1 MVVLSLVFLIKRI
14 LEKNYFSD
22 ISTWTVDDFRKVLPA
37 IKTLT
42 VNEMKSITNDVF
54 MLLLNEIAET
64 SGLDDAQKQAIIE
77 KVKEINGGEIL
88 IHNTESYF

>member
-1 MVVLSLVFLIKRI
+1 
-14 LEKNYFSD
+14 
-22 ISTWTVDDFRKVLPA
+22 
-37 IKTLT
+37 
-42 VNEMKSITNDVF
+42 MKSITNDVF

-64 SGLDDAQKQAIIE
+64 SGLNDAQKQAIIE

>member
-1 MVVLSLVFLIKRI
+1 M
-14 LEKNYFSD
+14 
-22 ISTWTVDDFRKVLPA
+22 DDFRKVLPA

-42 VNEMKSITNDVF
+42 VNEMKSITSDVF

>member
-1 MVVLSLVFLIKRI
+1 M
-14 LEKNYFSD
+14 
-22 ISTWTVDDFRKVLPA
+22 DDFRKVLPA

-42 VNEMKSITNDVF
+42 VNEMKSITSDVF

-64 SGLDDAQKQAIIE
+64 SGLNDAQKQAIIE

>member
-1 MVVLSLVFLIKRI
+1 M
-14 LEKNYFSD
+14 
-22 ISTWTVDDFRKVLPA
+22 DDFRKVLPA

-42 VNEMKSITNDVF
+42 INEMKSITNDVF

>member
-1 MVVLSLVFLIKRI
+1 MVVLSLVFFIKRI

-22 ISTWTVDDFRKVLPA
+22 ISTWTVGDFRKVLPA

-42 VNEMKSITNDVF
+42 VNEMKSITSDVF

>member
-1 MVVLSLVFLIKRI
+1 M
-14 LEKNYFSD
+14 
-22 ISTWTVDDFRKVLPA
+22 DDFRKVLPA

>member
-1 MVVLSLVFLIKRI
+1 M
-14 LEKNYFSD
+14 
-22 ISTWTVDDFRKVLPA
+22 DDFRKVLPA

-42 VNEMKSITNDVF
+42 INEMKSITNDVF

-77 KVKEINGGEIL
+77 KVKEVNGGEIL